1 MHAQIPL
8 FGYVLGCNKRQLF
21 ACDSYH
27 IVFSVDLSIV
37 AIRSKY
43 LVEMCGNNACGIG
56 GVSSIKRRMYV
67 FEKLGVKIG
76 FEWVCMAIADI

>member
-1 MHAQIPL
+1 
-8 FGYVLGCNKRQLF
+8 
-21 ACDSYH
+21 
-27 IVFSVDLSIV
+27 
-37 AIRSKY
+37 
-43 LVEMCGNNACGIG
+43 MCGNNACGIG